1 MSAKEQTVQKT
12 SGRQLIDEP
21 TKCDGSAIGESDMRM
36 SSSCKS
42 NMFDKPTRQA
52 AKHINDF
59 GFEAHQIT
67 SLKVSA

>member
-12 SGRQLIDEP
+12 SGRQLVDEAS
-21 TKCDGSAIGESDMRM
+21 KCDGNAIGESDKRM

-52 AKHINDF
+52 AI
-59 GFEAHQIT
+59 
-67 SLKVSA
+67 